1 MCEKLSPEFADAVDA
16 FIEHLMTERG
26 ASEATLRAYASD
38 AAEFGRFCCAQGVT
52 RAAEVSRESVDSW
65 VQSLRK
71 DGRKPA
77 TMARKLASIRA
88 LYRFL
93 IDCQQVSSSPAA
105 LQPAPRSGRRLPA
118 TLSADEVER
127 LLAQP
132 DLAAPAGLRDRAM
145 LELMYA
151 SGLRVSELV
160 KLKFADIDLQEGLV
174 RCVGKGNKERVTP
187 FGEQA
192 HICLMAY
199 LENARP
205 ELAKRVS
212 EAVFVSARGPLS
224 RSGFWRIIKRYASAA
239 GIRAPVTPHVLR
251 HSFATHLLEG
261 GADLRV
267 IQELLGHA
275 SISTTQVYTHVSSAG
290 LAKIY
295 ERAHPRA

>member
-105 LQPAPRSGRRLPA
+105 LQPAPRSGRRLP
-118 TLSADEVER
+118 
-127 LLAQP
+127 
-132 DLAAPAGLRDRAM
+132 G
-145 LELMYA
+145 
-151 SGLRVSELV
+151 
-160 KLKFADIDLQEGLV
+160 
-174 RCVGKGNKERVTP
+174 
-187 FGEQA
+187 QA
-192 HICLMAY
+192 H
-199 LENARP
+199 ENA
-205 ELAKRVS
+205 EC
-212 EAVFVSARGPLS
+212 
-224 RSGFWRIIKRYASAA
+224 RI
-239 GIRAPVTPHVLR
+239 
-251 HSFATHLLEG
+251 G
-261 GADLRV
+261 G
-267 IQELLGHA
+267 
-275 SISTTQVYTHVSSAG
+275 
-290 LAKIY
+290 
-295 ERAHPRA
+295 